1 MTITVE
7 QIIEELRRL
16 PPEKLAV
23 VNDFVGY
30 LRDRAGPETFAAE
43 STWLAEAGMDDY
55 LARLED
61 YEERVARGEIRW
73 E

>member
-1 MTITVE
+1 MTVTLE
-7 QIIEELRRL
+7 QIIAELRRL
-16 PPEKLAV
+16 PPDKLVV

-30 LRDRAGPETFAAE
+30 LRHRAGAGALAAE
-43 STWLAEAGMDDY
+43 SAWLAEAGMDDY

-61 YEERVARGEIRW
+61 YEDKVARGEIRW